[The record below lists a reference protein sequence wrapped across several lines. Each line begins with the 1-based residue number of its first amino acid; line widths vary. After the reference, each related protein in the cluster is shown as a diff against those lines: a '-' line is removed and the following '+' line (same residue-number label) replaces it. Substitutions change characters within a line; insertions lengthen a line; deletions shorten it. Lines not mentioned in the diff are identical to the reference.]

1 MMLEIILQLHAEETD
16 GVVDNTSVNS
26 DNTDNIT
33 DNNTDN
39 ADNNADNNT
48 DSAKNSI
55 SVTGNAGVYGLKF
68 DPRTGRPSI
77 QFVSKQSDQHPEQQ
91 PEQNQAEQQQSEE
104 VQTEEAEQPATQ
116 GQPLIN
122 TGMQQQEVQPYNAS
136 ELILAMQS
144 GTVDERRIPM
154 EYAMQYAA
162 IKAQQAQQAAM
173 QQAQQQTQNN
183 EAAQQE
189 QLRQQQEFYNR
200 VEAMARAETL
210 KSLGITEEELDAA
223 EYTDDKELEAKAAQF
238 ETALAWN
245 RSRIAESIQ
254 REIHA
259 SQQAKQAQEAIYNGI
274 NSYTNELMSKEPNFQ
289 NINVMMESHY
299 KTLPYDEAKD
309 IAGAIEAY
317 KNGNIT
323 EQQCETLKS
332 YYEKTRIAYYAKVN
346 NLNTT
351 PTKVNPPKVEQRGN
365 GNAGNTN
372 TVTIESLRNAK
383 TMKEKTS
390 IVGKLLLGNR

>member
-1 MMLEIILQLHAEETD
+1 MFDIILQLHAEEAD
-16 GVVDNTSVNS
+16 NVADNTTGNTDSVAENNS
-26 DNTDNIT
+26 DNNSG
-33 DNNTDN
+33 
-39 ADNNADNNT
+39 NT
-48 DSAKNSI
+48 DSI
-55 SVTGNAGVYGLKF
+55 SVESNTGVYGLKF
-68 DPRTGRPSI
+68 DPRTGRPA
-77 QFVSKQSDQHPEQQ
+77 VSFIAKQSNAQQ
-91 PEQNQAEQQQSEE
+91 PEQQQEQTAQQPEQE
-104 VQTEEAEQPATQ
+104 VQEEQAKQEEQPAAQ
-116 GQPLIN
+116 GQPLIK
-122 TGMQQQEVQPYNAS
+122 TDMQPQEAQPYNAS

-173 QQAQQQTQNN
+173 QQAQKQTENN
-183 EAAQQE
+183 AAAQQD
-189 QLRQQQEFYNR
+189 QLREQQAFYNR
-200 VEAMARAETL
+200 VEAMAKEETL
-210 KSLGITEEELDAA
+210 KSLGLTQDELDAA
-223 EYTDDKELEAKAAQF
+223 EYTDDKELEAKAAQY

-245 RSRIAESIQ
+245 RSRIAEAIQ
-254 REIHA
+254 REIYA
-259 SQQAKQAQEAIYNGI
+259 SKQAKQAQEDIYNGI
-274 NSYTNELMSKEPNFQ
+274 NAYTNELMAKEPNFQ

-332 YYEKTRIAYYAKVN
+332 YYEKTRIAYYAKLN

-351 PTKVNPPKVEQRGN
+351 PTKVKPPKVEQRGN

-383 TMKEKTS
+383 TMKEKSS
-390 IVGKLLLGNR
+390 IIGKLLLGNR